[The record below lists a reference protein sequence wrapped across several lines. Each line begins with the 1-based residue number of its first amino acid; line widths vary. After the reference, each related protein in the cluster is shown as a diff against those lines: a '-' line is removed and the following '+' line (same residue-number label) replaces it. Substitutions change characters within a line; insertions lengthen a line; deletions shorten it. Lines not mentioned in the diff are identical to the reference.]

1 MSVCVIIGSLR
12 RTNGELPCPPIC
24 SKMRHRSTLFRQE
37 RPTGIGLVDGNHATS
52 HNITVTANKMVVM
65 PYGPDPDTDMF
76 QVLLP

>member
-1 MSVCVIIGSLR
+1 MCYYWILH

-24 SKMRHRSTLFRQE
+24 GKMRHRSTLVRQE
-37 RPTGIGLVDGNHATS
+37 RPTGIGPMDGNQASS
-52 HNITVTANKMVVM
+52 HNITITANKTVAM